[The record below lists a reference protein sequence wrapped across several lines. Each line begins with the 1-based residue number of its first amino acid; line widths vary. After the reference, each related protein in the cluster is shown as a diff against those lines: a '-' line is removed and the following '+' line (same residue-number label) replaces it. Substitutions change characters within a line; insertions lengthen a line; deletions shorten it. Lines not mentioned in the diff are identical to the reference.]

1 MDVGAC
7 PSGVGVIPVW
17 DCILLELLLLSSL
30 LLCAAGLDGWGKSL
44 SFCLSL
50 LLSGSSFSS
59 GVSGVLDCFFG
70 SLVRLWVAIGS
81 SVASSSS
88 S

>member
-1 MDVGAC
+1 MGAC
-7 PSGVGVIPVW
+7 PSGVDVIPVW

-30 LLCAAGLDGWGKSL
+30 LLCPAGLDGWGKTL

-50 LLSGSSFSS
+50 LLPGSSFSS
-59 GVSGVLDCFFG
+59 GVSDVLDCFSG